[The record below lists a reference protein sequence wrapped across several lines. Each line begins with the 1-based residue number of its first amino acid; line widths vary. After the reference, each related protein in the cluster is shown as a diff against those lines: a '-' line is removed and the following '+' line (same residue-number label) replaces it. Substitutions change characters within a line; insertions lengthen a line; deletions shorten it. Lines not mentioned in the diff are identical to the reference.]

1 MAPTR
6 DAADTI
12 DFAVQKSI
20 HNHAVREVDRER
32 QREMWITVC
41 VIAGFVIAA
50 LGSVWA
56 PSELLQLGYKVEQ
69 LRERRAAE
77 ESDNR
82 QLRLEW
88 ETLRAP
94 GRIERLATGQP
105 LNLVA
110 PGQTE
115 AIVIQRVRQDAAPSR
130 ALVARR

>member
-6 DAADTI
+6 DVADTI
-12 DFAVQKSI
+12 DFAVPKSI
-20 HNHAVREVDRER
+20 HNHAVREVDRGR

-50 LGSVWA
+50 LASVWA

-94 GRIERLATGQP
+94 GRIEMLATGQP

-110 PGQTE
+110 PAQTE

-130 ALVARR
+130 GMVAQR